1 MAYVYR
7 HIRID
12 KNEPFYIGIGKD
24 NTYKRAFQ
32 SSKTKRSD
40 FWHNIASKGYE
51 VEILMDNLT
60 WEQACEKEKEFISI
74 YGRRDLGQGT
84 LVNLTNGGDGVIEL
98 SKESIESIRKKLTG
112 LKQSEYTKNKR
123 KESLKNVYK
132 NEDLRNLKKIQ
143 SSNVMSIEMRKII
156 SDKLTGIKRGKRKPE
171 HTLKSINSLKEYY
184 KTNEPHNKIIFS
196 EEKKNLIFKYYNEK
210 MPISKIAK
218 HFFVSRPVIYRILN
232 LNKCN

>member
-24 NTYKRAFQ
+24 DTYKRAYQ

-40 FWHNIASKGYE
+40 FWHNIASKGYD

-74 YGRRDLGQGT
+74 YGRKDLGQGS
-84 LVNLTNGGDGVIEL
+84 LVNLTNGGDGAIEI

-123 KESLKNVYK
+123 KETLKKVWQ
-132 NEDLRNLKKIQ
+132 NEDLRNLKRIQ
-143 SSNVMSIEMRKII
+143 SSNIMSNEIRKKI
-156 SDKLTGIKRGKRKPE
+156 SDKLTGIKRGKRKEE
-171 HTLKSINSLKEYY
+171 HIIKSANGLKEYY
-184 KTNEPHNKIIFS
+184 KTNSVYNKIIFS
-196 EEKKNLIFKYYNEK
+196 KEKEDLIFKYYNEK

-218 HFFVSRPVIYRILN
+218 HFFVSRPVIYRII
-232 LNKCN
+232 NKIK

>member
-24 NTYKRAFQ
+24 DTYKRAYQ

-51 VEILMDNLT
+51 VEILMDNLN

-74 YGRRDLGQGT
+74 YGRKDLGQGS
-84 LVNLTNGGDGVIEL
+84 LVNLTNGGDGAIEI

-123 KESLKNVYK
+123 KETLKKVWQ
-132 NEDLRNLKKIQ
+132 NEDLRNLKRIQ
-143 SSNVMSIEMRKII
+143 SSNIMSNEIRKKI
-156 SDKLTGIKRGKRKPE
+156 SDKLTGIKRGKRKEE
-171 HTLKSINSLKEYY
+171 HIIKSANGLKEYY
-184 KTNEPHNKIIFS
+184 KTNSVYNKIIFS
-196 EEKKNLIFKYYNEK
+196 KEKEDLIFKYYNEK

-218 HFFVSRPVIYRILN
+218 HFFVSRPVIYRII
-232 LNKCN
+232 NKIK

>member
-7 HIRID
+7 HIRLD

-24 NTYKRAFQ
+24 DTYKRAYQ

-84 LVNLTNGGDGVIEL
+84 LVNLTNGGENPPILIGINNPMKRIENKEKVANKRRGVPLSDNHKSSLSYSAKLRNQIPPSRKGQSM
-98 SKESIESIRKKLTG
+98 SKEGIDKMIKTRLENGKLRKKIYQYDTEFNLINTWNYA
-112 LKQSEYTKNKR
+112 LEIKKTYKNYSIGNIHSVCR
-123 KESLKNVYK
+123 KE
-132 NEDLRNLKKIQ
+132 
-143 SSNVMSIEMRKII
+143 RKIAYGYI
-156 SDKLTGIKRGKRKPE
+156 WSFE
-171 HTLKSINSLKEYY
+171 
-184 KTNEPHNKIIFS
+184 
-196 EEKKNLIFKYYNEK
+196 LIT
-210 MPISKIAK
+210 P
-218 HFFVSRPVIYRILN
+218 
-232 LNKCN
+232 

>member
-7 HIRID
+7 HIRTD

-24 NTYKRAFQ
+24 ATYKRAYQ

-40 FWHNIASKGYE
+40 FWHNIAIKGYE

-74 YGRRDLGQGT
+74 YGRKDLGKGT

-112 LKQSEYTKNKR
+112 VKQSEYTKNKR
-123 KESLKNVYK
+123 KETLKKVWE
-132 NEDLRNLKKIQ
+132 NEDLRNLKRIQ
-143 SSNVMSIEMRKII
+143 SSNAMSNEKRKII
-156 SDKLTGIKRGKRKPE
+156 SDKLTGIKRGKRKDE
-171 HTLKSINSLKEYY
+171 HTLKSVNALKEYY
-184 KTNEPHNKIIFS
+184 KRNDIHNKIIFS
-196 EEKKNLIFKYYNEK
+196 KEKEDLIFKYYNEK

-218 HFFVSRPVIYRILN
+218 HFFVSRPVIYRIIN
-232 LNKCN
+232 KIKCN

>member
-7 HIRID
+7 HIRLD

-24 NTYKRAFQ
+24 DTYKRAYQ

-74 YGRRDLGQGT
+74 YGRKDLGQGS
-84 LVNLTNGGDGVIEL
+84 LVNLTNGGDGAIEI

-123 KESLKNVYK
+123 KETLKKVWQ
-132 NEDLRNLKKIQ
+132 NEDLRNLKRIQ
-143 SSNVMSIEMRKII
+143 SSNIMSNEIRKKI
-156 SDKLTGIKRGKRKPE
+156 SDKLTGIKRGKRKEE
-171 HTLKSINSLKEYY
+171 HIIKSANGLKEYY
-184 KTNEPHNKIIFS
+184 KTNSVYNKIIFS
-196 EEKKNLIFKYYNEK
+196 KEKEDLIFKYYNEK

-218 HFFVSRPVIYRILN
+218 HFFVSRPVIYRII
-232 LNKCN
+232 NKIK

>member
-24 NTYKRAFQ
+24 DTYKRAYQ

-40 FWHNIASKGYE
+40 FWHNIASRGYE

-74 YGRRDLGQGT
+74 YGRKDLGQGS
-84 LVNLTNGGDGVIEL
+84 LVNLTNGGDGAIEI

-123 KESLKNVYK
+123 KETLKKVWQ
-132 NEDLRNLKKIQ
+132 NEDLRNLKRIQ
-143 SSNVMSIEMRKII
+143 SSNIMSNEIRKKI
-156 SDKLTGIKRGKRKPE
+156 SDKLTGIKRGKRKEE
-171 HTLKSINSLKEYY
+171 HIIKSANGLKEYY
-184 KTNEPHNKIIFS
+184 KTNSVYNKIIFS
-196 EEKKNLIFKYYNEK
+196 KEKEDLIFKYYNEK

-218 HFFVSRPVIYRILN
+218 HFFVSRPVIYRII
-232 LNKCN
+232 NKIK

>member
-24 NTYKRAFQ
+24 DTYKRAYQ

-40 FWHNIASKGYE
+40 FWHNIASNGYE

-74 YGRRDLGQGT
+74 YGRKDLGQGS
-84 LVNLTNGGDGVIEL
+84 LVNLTNGGDGAIEI

-123 KESLKNVYK
+123 KETLKKVWQ
-132 NEDLRNLKKIQ
+132 NEDLRNLKRIQ
-143 SSNVMSIEMRKII
+143 SSNIMSNEIRKKI
-156 SDKLTGIKRGKRKPE
+156 SDKLTGIKRGKRKEE
-171 HTLKSINSLKEYY
+171 HIIKSANGLKEYY
-184 KTNEPHNKIIFS
+184 KTNSVYNKIIFS
-196 EEKKNLIFKYYNEK
+196 KEKEDLIFKYYNEK

-218 HFFVSRPVIYRILN
+218 HFFVSRPVIYRII
-232 LNKCN
+232 NKIK

>member
-7 HIRID
+7 HIRLD

-112 LKQSEYTKNKR
+112 VKQSEYTKNKR
-123 KESLKNVYK
+123 KETLKKVWE
-132 NEDLRNLKKIQ
+132 NEDLRNLKRIQ
-143 SSNVMSIEMRKII
+143 SSNIMSIEMRKII
-156 SDKLTGIKRGKRKPE
+156 SDKLTGIKRGKRKQE
-171 HTLKSINSLKEYY
+171 DILKSSNGLKEYY
-184 KTNEPHNKIIFS
+184 KTNEPHNKIIF
-196 EEKKNLIFKYYNEK
+196 KNRQ
-210 MPISKIAK
+210 
-218 HFFVSRPVIYRILN
+218 H
-232 LNKCN
+232 NKNII

>member
-24 NTYKRAFQ
+24 DTYKRAYQ

-74 YGRRDLGQGT
+74 YGRKDLGQGS
-84 LVNLTNGGDGVIEL
+84 LVNLTNGGDGAIEI

-123 KESLKNVYK
+123 KETLKKVWQ
-132 NEDLRNLKKIQ
+132 NEDLRNLKRIQ
-143 SSNVMSIEMRKII
+143 SSNIMSNEIRKKI
-156 SDKLTGIKRGKRKPE
+156 SDKLTGIKRGKRKEE
-171 HTLKSINSLKEYY
+171 HIIKSANGLKEYY
-184 KTNEPHNKIIFS
+184 KTNSVYNKIIFS
-196 EEKKNLIFKYYNEK
+196 KEKEDLIFKYYNEK

-218 HFFVSRPVIYRILN
+218 HFFVSRPVIYRII
-232 LNKCN
+232 NKIK

>member
-24 NTYKRAFQ
+24 DTYKRAYQ

-74 YGRRDLGQGT
+74 YGRKDLGQGS
-84 LVNLTNGGDGVIEL
+84 LVNLTNGGDGAIEI

-123 KESLKNVYK
+123 KETLKKVWQ
-132 NEDLRNLKKIQ
+132 NEDLRNLKRIQ
-143 SSNVMSIEMRKII
+143 SSNIMSNEIRKKI
-156 SDKLTGIKRGKRKPE
+156 SDKLTGIKKGKRKEE
-171 HTLKSINSLKEYY
+171 HIIKSANGLKEYY
-184 KTNEPHNKIIFS
+184 KTNSVYNKIIFS
-196 EEKKNLIFKYYNEK
+196 KEKEDLIFKYYNEK

-218 HFFVSRPVIYRILN
+218 HFFVSRPVIYRII
-232 LNKCN
+232 NKIK

>member
-7 HIRID
+7 HIRTD

-24 NTYKRAFQ
+24 ATYKRAYQ
-32 SSKTKRSD
+32 CSKTKRSE

-74 YGRRDLGQGT
+74 YGRKDLGKGT
-84 LVNLTNGGDGVIEL
+84 LVNLTNGGEGVIEL

-112 LKQSEYTKNKR
+112 VKQSEYTKNKR
-123 KESLKNVYK
+123 KETLKKVYQ
-132 NEDLRNLKKIQ
+132 NEDLRNLKRIQ
-143 SSNVMSIEMRKII
+143 SSNIMSIEMRKII
-156 SDKLTGIKRGKRKPE
+156 SDKLTGIKRGKRKQE
-171 HTLKSINSLKEYY
+171 DILKSSNGLKEYY
-184 KTNEPHNKIIFS
+184 KTNDVHNKIIF
-196 EEKKNLIFKYYNEK
+196 KKELEDLIHKYYNEK

>member
-7 HIRID
+7 HIRLD

-123 KESLKNVYK
+123 KESLKKVYK
-132 NEDLRNLKKIQ
+132 NEYLRNLKRIQ
-143 SSNVMSIEMRKII
+143 SSNVMSTEMRKII
-156 SDKLTGIKRGKRKPE
+156 SDKLTGIKREKRKPE
-171 HTLKSINSLKEYY
+171 HTLKSINSLK
-184 KTNEPHNKIIFS
+184 
-196 EEKKNLIFKYYNEK
+196 
-210 MPISKIAK
+210 
-218 HFFVSRPVIYRILN
+218 
-232 LNKCN
+232 

>member
-24 NTYKRAFQ
+24 DTYKRAYQ

-51 VEILMDNLT
+51 VEILIDNLT

-74 YGRRDLGQGT
+74 YGRKDLGQGS
-84 LVNLTNGGDGVIEL
+84 LVNLTNGGDGAIEI

-123 KESLKNVYK
+123 KETLKKVWQ
-132 NEDLRNLKKIQ
+132 NEDLRNLKRIQ
-143 SSNVMSIEMRKII
+143 SSNIMSNEIRKKI
-156 SDKLTGIKRGKRKPE
+156 SDKLTGIKRGKRKEE
-171 HTLKSINSLKEYY
+171 HIIKSANGLKEYY
-184 KTNEPHNKIIFS
+184 KTNSVYNKIIFS
-196 EEKKNLIFKYYNEK
+196 KEKEDLIFKYYNEK

-218 HFFVSRPVIYRILN
+218 HFFVSRPVIYRII
-232 LNKCN
+232 NKIK